1 MRAPNLANTL
11 FIVGLLLLVLTF
23 LVPSWA
29 ARRVARVETRAVVVA
44 RALLEAA
51 LVRHEVDLDDD
62 ERLADELTDPLRA
75 ACRALRQLDSDLP
88 TRVRH
93 AGLDLPGPVFG
104 NRHYL
109 FLLTREP
116 PPTRPPPGYDPEARR
131 PLEVYAWPRTLLP
144 PGRSTFFVPEVGR
157 AAFTRNLSIGYKGLD
172 KFPPAGVGRPRDPV
186 RPGARSYRARDDERW
201 IFM

>member
-1 MRAPNLANTL
+1 MRAPNLANIL
-11 FIVGLLLLVLTF
+11 FVVGLLVLVLTF
-23 LVPSWA
+23 LVPSWS
-29 ARRVARVETRAVVVA
+29 ARRVARVETRALVVA

-51 LVRHEVDLDDD
+51 LVRHEVDLADQS
-62 ERLADELTDPLRA
+62 LADQLAGPLRA
-75 ACRALRQLDSDLP
+75 ACLALEQPDSDLP
-88 TRVRH
+88 APVPH
-93 AGLDLPGPVFG
+93 AGTDLPGPLFG

-116 PPTRPPPGYDPEARR
+116 QPSRPPAGFDPKARR

-157 AAFTRNLSIGYKGLD
+157 AAFTRNLSISYKGLD
-172 KFPPAGVGRPRDPV
+172 KIPAPGIGRPREPA
-186 RPGARSYRARDDERW
+186 RQNARSYRARDDERW